1 MVSDNGSDL
10 KYNNESNS
18 IIENKDT
25 NMAAYLEGEE
35 KALIDIKQMLSDGPP
50 KTNKAIPSY
59 KTKAKQNTKTNIQ
72 KN

>member
-1 MVSDNGSDL
+1 MVSDNGSGL
-10 KYNNESNS
+10 N
-18 IIENKDT
+18 ENKGG
-25 NMAAYLEGEE
+25 NSSIANKAAKMSAYLEGEE